1 MQDNVKDLDL
11 VSAALTYG
19 DCPVTGEV
27 IILMIHQAVHIP
39 MMEND
44 LLCPMQIWMND
55 IKLQKCPAFM
65 EEQPS
70 DILHMLQVS

>member
-1 MQDNVKDLDL
+1 MYRWEECSNIVSLLDKKVNVTGFDPCMQDNVKDLDL

-44 LLCPMQIWMND
+44 LLCLMQI
-55 IKLQKCPAFM
+55 
-65 EEQPS
+65 
-70 DILHMLQVS
+70 